1 MEKYLK
7 FSLLKLI
14 IQLGI
19 VQAFISSTGEAEAG
33 RFLSLRPT
41 WSTQSS
47 RITSATQTQKQKQA
61 SNQTNN
67 KK

>member
-41 WSTQSS
+41 
-47 RITSATQTQKQKQA
+47 
-61 SNQTNN
+61 
-67 KK
+67 